1 MEPDKR
7 MVKAIKIKI
16 TYKSRGS
23 SRHRTIDLPKTA
35 RDIHARVYFEF
46 LFSHSFEIPIESVE
60 AGLAEWF
67 QRTDGEMK
75 SILGGTVG

>member
-1 MEPDKR
+1 

-16 TYKSRGS
+16 TYKSRGT
-23 SRHRTIDLPKTA
+23 SRRRTIDLPISA
-35 RDIHARVYFEF
+35 RDIRARVYFEF
-46 LFSHSFEIPIESVE
+46 IFGHTFEIPIEAVE

-75 SILGGTVG
+75 SILGGTSE

>member
-7 MVKAIKIKI
+7 IVKAVKIKI
-16 TYKSRGS
+16 TFKSRGS

-46 LFSHSFEIPIESVE
+46 LFSHTFEIPIEAVE

-75 SILGGTVG
+75 SILGGTAG